1 MTSQESLLILTTQW
15 IWFGPAIV
23 LFAQTAIFWIRHRDI
38 DEDEYM
44 TYDTESDLEV
54 ETVKAKY
61 GSGATVT
68 GEKASPS
75 EKS

>member
-1 MTSQESLLILTTQW
+1 MLTRPLQW

-38 DEDEYM
+38 DEDAYM
-44 TYDTESDLEV
+44 TYDTESDLEIEAV
-54 ETVKAKY
+54 QSRAAKETAV
-61 GSGATVT
+61 VD
-68 GEKASPS
+68 EKASPS